1 MRGHDKEPL
10 FKSAVCLSSTYHLSS
25 SKFLW
30 NLYVRNPFKIP
41 SKDHFI
47 EWSSKTISFLAR
59 FCHLKV
65 RRASNHGMSHVEVLA
80 KKHMRVW
87 SSRHCHFVLVLSLL
101 VFRPHATK
109 TWLIG
114 KHIAAT
120 QNVIMNAPCNW
131 LSIAVFPLVSKRLLE
146 SASAEEEST
155 KRLKSPS
162 TLCRLCSLSIN
173 VVRRC
178 VYASQSFRQ

>member
-10 FKSAVCLSSTYHLSS
+10 FKSAVCFSSTYHLSS
-25 SKFLW
+25 SEFSW

-47 EWSSKTISFLAR
+47 EWSRKTISFLAR
-59 FCHLKV
+59 FWHLNV
-65 RRASNHGMSHVEVLA
+65 RRASNRGMSHVEVLA
-80 KKHMRVW
+80 KKDVHVW
-87 SSRHCHFVLVLSLL
+87 SSRHCRFVLVLSLL
-101 VFRPHATK
+101 VFQPRATK

-114 KHIAAT
+114 KHTAAT
-120 QNVIMNAPCNW
+120 ENVIMNTPCNW

-146 SASAEEEST
+146 SASAEEESA

-162 TLCRLCSLSIN
+162 TLCVDYVLYR
-173 VVRRC
+173 
-178 VYASQSFRQ
+178 